1 MLAKK
6 HIHSGRLTNSPQ
18 HCSDSPSPLADRV
31 FSSGKSQD
39 SNRSI
44 VMVEDEEHMTVWYN
58 CAVMLLGLLE
68 TLALM
73 LDLFKACS
81 VGTTKVEELTPD
93 TTFLYG
99 GTSTCFK
106 KVRGQENS
114 SVDTGQFI
122 EL

>member
-1 MLAKK
+1 M
-6 HIHSGRLTNSPQ
+6 TN
-18 HCSDSPSPLADRV
+18 HVR
-31 FSSGKSQD
+31 FSGKSQD

-44 VMVEDEEHMTVWYN
+44 VMVEDEPHMTVWYN

-68 TLALM
+68 TLSLM

-81 VGTTKVEELTPD
+81 VGRTRVEELTPD

-106 KVRGQENS
+106 KVRGQEIIGSHIPANLLTCDS
-114 SVDTGQFI
+114 I
-122 EL
+122 LKWI

>member
-1 MLAKK
+1 MK
-6 HIHSGRLTNSPQ
+6 N
-18 HCSDSPSPLADRV
+18 PS
-31 FSSGKSQD
+31 SSTPQD

-44 VMVEDEEHMTVWYN
+44 VMVEDEPQMTVWYN

-68 TLALM
+68 TLSLM

-106 KVRGQENS
+106 KVGDPFANRLPQWSFCTGNSRGPG
-114 SVDTGQFI
+114 VIPIIWIPGRLCKMI
-122 EL
+122 

>member
-1 MLAKK
+1 
-6 HIHSGRLTNSPQ
+6 
-18 HCSDSPSPLADRV
+18 
-31 FSSGKSQD
+31 
-39 SNRSI
+39 
-44 VMVEDEEHMTVWYN
+44 MVEDEPHMTVWYN

-106 KVRGQENS
+106 KVGDPSTKCSPPWPFLSEIFWTSRYERM
-114 SVDTGQFI
+114 I
-122 EL
+122 WIPERLCKMI

>member
-1 MLAKK
+1 
-6 HIHSGRLTNSPQ
+6 
-18 HCSDSPSPLADRV
+18 
-31 FSSGKSQD
+31 
-39 SNRSI
+39 
-44 VMVEDEEHMTVWYN
+44 MVEDEPQMTIWYN

-68 TLALM
+68 TLSLM

-106 KVRGQENS
+106 KALQNDMKLLNS
-114 SVDTGQFI
+114 KGSII
-122 EL
+122 EKV

>member
-1 MLAKK
+1 
-6 HIHSGRLTNSPQ
+6 
-18 HCSDSPSPLADRV
+18 
-31 FSSGKSQD
+31 
-39 SNRSI
+39 
-44 VMVEDEEHMTVWYN
+44 MVEDEPHMTVWYN

-106 KVRGQENS
+106 KVGDLLTNS
-114 SVDTGQFI
+114 SPSWPFLPEIIWTSRSQSTI
-122 EL
+122 WIPERLCKMI